1 MLQTQ
6 IVQKLRDKEKKVL
19 DLELEYKMK
28 AEKAKRLRQFINSK
42 IAFNFEINSKNLDK
56 IEYQKQKL
64 EIRL

>member
-42 IAFNFEINSKNLDK
+42 IAFNFE
-56 IEYQKQKL
+56 KL
-64 EIRL
+64 LS